1 MTTTEAQEEDLLG
14 LVATPSQTAGPYL
27 SIGTQWNANGRAV
40 PEGTPG
46 EIRLS
51 GSVTDGAGVAVTAA
65 LLEFW
70 QAGPDVR
77 FGAGSGPPGRGV
89 QAARWTGWTAWTGF
103 TRALTNA
110 DGRYSMWTVKP
121 GATALGDAAVLPEME
136 APHINGSI
144 FARGLLQR
152 LVTRIYFGDEAE
164 RNAAD
169 PVLRGVADANERAR
183 LVATWIDGGYR
194 FDIRLQGEEETPF
207 FVP

>member
-1 MTTTEAQEEDLLG
+1 
-14 LVATPSQTAGPYL
+14 
-27 SIGTQWNANGRAV
+27 
-40 PEGTPG
+40 
-46 EIRLS
+46 
-51 GSVTDGAGVAVTAA
+51 
-65 LLEFW
+65 
-70 QAGPDVR
+70 
-77 FGAGSGPPGRGV
+77 
-89 QAARWTGWTAWTGF
+89 
-103 TRALTNA
+103 
-110 DGRYSMWTVKP
+110 MWTVKP
-121 GATALGDAAVLPEME
+121 GATALGDAAVSSEME
-136 APHINGSI
+136 APHINVSI